1 MSVNTLHVLDQTG
14 DTRTMWDPN
23 VDEEVKAAKAQFDS
37 LKKKGYLAYRVD
49 PDTGN
54 KGQVM
59 REFDPKA
66 GKIIMQPQMVGG

>member
-1 MSVNTLHVLDQTG
+1 MHVLDRTG
-14 DTRTMWDPN
+14 DTRTIWDPN
-23 VDEEVKAAKAQFDS
+23 VKEEVKAAKDQFDA
-37 LKKKGYLAYRVD
+37 LKKKGYLAYRVN
-49 PDTGN
+49 PDDGS

>member
-1 MSVNTLHVLDQTG
+1 MSVNTMHVLDRTG
-14 DTRTMWDPN
+14 DTRTIWDPN
-23 VDEEVKAAKAQFDS
+23 VQDEVKAAKAQFDA
-37 LKKKGYLAYRVD
+37 LKKKGYLAYRVN
-49 PDTGN
+49 PDDGS